1 MKYSV
6 IIPAYNEEA
15 SIAHCLEA
23 LTKQTIAEP
32 FEVIVVDN
40 RSTDATSAIARKFAT
55 KLNLRVLYE
64 KKQGRGAA
72 RATGFAA
79 AKGDFLFSTD
89 ADAMVPPEWM
99 ESFVEFFMEHPDA
112 AAVTSTATIDSCTP
126 MQNAMFNALLP
137 YCIDC
142 DRLLLGHPGLFGFSF
157 AITKQ
162 AYEAAGGFS
171 PDDDAYEDLVLAS
184 KVSKNGGDVY
194 MIREPKV
201 LFLGRRF
208 EDGLLRGW
216 LEYVGTFMQ
225 KFVLRKKTVLL
236 SNVRTRPL

>member
-99 ESFVEFFMEHPDA
+99 ESFVEFFTEHPDA

-126 MQNAMFNALLP
+126 MQNAMFNALLSTAL
-137 YCIDC
+137 IAT
-142 DRLLLGHPGLFGFSF
+142 GSF
-157 AITKQ
+157 LVIRGSLALVSPSPNKRTKPQ
-162 AYEAAGGFS
+162 
-171 PDDDAYEDLVLAS
+171 EDFRR
-184 KVSKNGGDVY
+184 
-194 MIREPKV
+194 MMMPTRI
-201 LFLGRRF
+201 LFLHP
-208 EDGLLRGW
+208 
-216 LEYVGTFMQ
+216 
-225 KFVLRKKTVLL
+225 K
-236 SNVRTRPL
+236 